1 MLTEAQKIEK
11 AAEDVLELAIVRV
24 QLQAGRVE
32 LEAKRSACSAW
43 ESWARFSRLGGQAT
57 TQAIGAMG
65 DACRQVAVEVERL
78 EHREKHLLDTLGAR
92 HRRSDCGFSGAGKAF
107 LMDIASA
114 MERTW
119 GAIEAEAAK
128 QVAAGERGS

>member
-32 LEAKRSACSAW
+32 LEAKRSAW

-65 DACRQVAVEVERL
+65 DA
-78 EHREKHLLDTLGAR
+78 
-92 HRRSDCGFSGAGKAF
+92 
-107 LMDIASA
+107 
-114 MERTW
+114 
-119 GAIEAEAAK
+119 
-128 QVAAGERGS
+128 